1 MAKTNNDK
9 FVDALLEEVI
19 PQVEKEYHV
28 SKDSSGRAVAGLS
41 MGGGESLSAGLNHP
55 DKFAWVGGFSSA
67 VMLAG
72 SDVSQAFPAVDA
84 KINSQLRLLWI
95 ACGTDDQLI
104 KPNRQFE
111 DWLTSKGVR
120 FTRIETSRRPYV
132 DGVAEKFD
140 RICSS
145 AVSIPSEINDEVRRP
160 NRVPGG
166 ADTAGRLRVPVQSS
180 AESDADARANAILA
194 KMSLEQKIDL
204 LGGTDGFFIR
214 AMPEFGVPAL
224 RMADGPIGVR
234 NFGPGYRNGRRN

>member
-1 MAKTNNDK
+1 MPDIINGGFNINPAVAKTNNDK

-72 SDVSQAFPAVDA
+72 SDVSTAFPAVDA

-120 FTRIETSRRPYV
+120 FTRIET
-132 DGVAEKFD
+132 
-140 RICSS
+140 
-145 AVSIPSEINDEVRRP
+145 
-160 NRVPGG
+160 PG
-166 ADTAGRLRVPVQSS
+166 AHTWMVW
-180 AESDADARANAILA
+180 
-194 KMSLEQKIDL
+194 
-204 LGGTDGFFIR
+204 
-214 AMPEFGVPAL
+214 
-224 RMADGPIGVR
+224 
-234 NFGPGYRNGRRN
+234 RRNLTEFAPLLFQPQAK